1 MNTFE
6 TTISSFDGRGV
17 MAVTL
22 KRPSVLT
29 LAKLGK
35 IPNPL
40 LGAATKLFDFAPKGE
55 GATLKELGEIL
66 HILAEASLV
75 KPRYEEIA
83 DDLTDPQLMEIYHY
97 VREGADGL
105 EYFRCLGGI
114 SARGD
119 GVGCD
124 GVQGE

>member
-6 TTISSFDGRGV
+6 TTISSFDGRGD

-40 LGAATKLFDFAPKGE
+40 LGAATKLFDFAPGGE
-55 GATLKELGEIL
+55 SATLKEIGEIL
-66 HILAEASLV
+66 HILAEAALV
-75 KPRYEEIA
+75 SPKYEEIA
-83 DDLTDPQLMEIYHY
+83 ENLTDSQLMEIYHY
-97 VREGADGL
+97 VKEGADGL
-105 EYFRCLGGI
+105 EYFRCLGGV
-114 SARGD
+114 SAHSG
-119 GVGCD
+119 GGGYEQPQCK
-124 GVQGE
+124 